1 MSTIQLIIFDFGGVL
16 GSDADSWEKTF
27 GKILSRT
34 GLTTEELD
42 ALWGLHWDKMKT
54 GAYDL
59 DVFFKDVVRAAKKEV
74 SVQELLVIY
83 KECISLNKE
92 TFDMAKELKAKGY
105 ALAVLANETKTGM
118 RFKTEKSELA
128 AIFDRIYCSADIGFA
143 KPDEKAFMR
152 VLEDFEK
159 TPQVS
164 LLIDDREKNTEAAT
178 RLGMSAILYENSA
191 QLHAALASRELL

>member
-74 SVQELLVIY
+74 SVQELLVVY

-92 TFDMAKELKAKGY
+92 IFDMAKELKAKGY

-191 QLHAALASRELL
+191 QLHATLASRELL